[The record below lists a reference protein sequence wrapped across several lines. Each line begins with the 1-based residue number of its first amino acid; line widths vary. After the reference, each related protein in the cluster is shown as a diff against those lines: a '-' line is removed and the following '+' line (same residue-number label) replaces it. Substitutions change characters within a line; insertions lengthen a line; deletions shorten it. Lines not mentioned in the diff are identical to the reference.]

1 MQGQRHTYLR
11 SRSFNEQAQGVF
23 PDRVDGS
30 GRLYT
35 YEVQP

>member
-1 MQGQRHTYLR
+1 MQEQRGTYLR
-11 SRSFNEQAQGVF
+11 SRGFSYQAQGVF

-30 GRLYT
+30 VRLYT